1 MLISFISFLA
11 FIILWKWIINLPL
24 ANGSISGG
32 GWWPSTI
39 FPAVTWTFD
48 CQLGKDDLADNYDR
62 WRPNYLSHCRKKAP
76 ASQNKHILDHTSL
89 QDSKPTCTLCC
100 SPPDQYYP
108 YQKHEIH
115 CHNVTGLFILKMTM
129 TSDLALTHSDI
140 SPGRSTPSRNTVVS
154 HCSETQICS
163 LHLHQ
168 HYFPGSSLLLFRHKS
183 GDSIREQTTC
193 TVRPANAS
201 SYLCLICVLVLPNL
215 LSLSVPLNNWK
226 KTNATNRTIKKDY
239 PPPRIPSFYSTS
251 NVSLVCCQRY
261 IEANWH

>member
-1 MLISFISFLA
+1 MA

-48 CQLGKDDLADNYDR
+48 CQLGKEDLADNYDR
-62 WRPNYLSHCRKKAP
+62 WRPNYLSHCHKKTP

-89 QDSKPTCTLCC
+89 RDSKPTCILCC

-108 YQKHEIH
+108 YQKHKSH

-168 HYFPGSSLLLFRHKS
+168 HNHPSCYF
-183 GDSIREQTTC
+183 D
-193 TVRPANAS
+193 
-201 SYLCLICVLVLPNL
+201 
-215 LSLSVPLNNWK
+215 
-226 KTNATNRTIKKDY
+226 TNQVAR
-239 PPPRIPSFYSTS
+239 
-251 NVSLVCCQRY
+251 
-261 IEANWH
+261 

>member
-1 MLISFISFLA
+1 ML
-11 FIILWKWIINLPL
+11 LPL
-24 ANGSISGG
+24 V
-32 GWWPSTI
+32 P
-39 FPAVTWTFD
+39 
-48 CQLGKDDLADNYDR
+48 
-62 WRPNYLSHCRKKAP
+62 
-76 ASQNKHILDHTSL
+76 
-89 QDSKPTCTLCC
+89 
-100 SPPDQYYP
+100 
-108 YQKHEIH
+108 
-115 CHNVTGLFILKMTM
+115 FILKMTM
-129 TSDLALTHSDI
+129 TSDLAHTHSDI

-154 HCSETQICS
+154 HYSETQICS

-168 HYFPGSSLLLFRHKS
+168 HNHPGSSLLLFWHKS
-183 GDSIREQTTC
+183 GGTIREQTTC